1 MLIDFACIHTGNIND
16 SNVYVCQYAI
26 YLLVILIQTIVQDNV
41 DMDKADN
48 LEAADISKDDGKS
61 KSEAVERKK
70 VRVTV

>member
-1 MLIDFACIHTGNIND
+1 
-16 SNVYVCQYAI
+16 
-26 YLLVILIQTIVQDNV
+26 
-41 DMDKADN
+41 MDKADN